1 MTEREFAEIVND
13 TKGIVLSAIETHL
26 SNHFSHAID
35 DVVQETYLRAYRSLV
50 NNTFRDDSKLST
62 WLYTI
67 AKNEC
72 FRMNKKLS
80 REEIKFQKS
89 VEMMRLG
96 EQRGSEYSTDRELL
110 RELIIQL
117 PEKYRSVM
125 ELISLGFSEKAIA
138 EKLNLKRGTVKSRAS
153 RGREMLQRIIQGGD
167 YERREV

>member
-13 TKGIVLSAIETHL
+13 TKGIVLSAIEKHL
-26 SNHFSHAID
+26 SNRFSHAID

-50 NNTFRDDSKLST
+50 NNSFRDDSKLST

-72 FRMNKKLS
+72 FRMDKKLS

-89 VEMMRLG
+89 VEMAKLSG
-96 EQRGSEYSTDRELL
+96 QQGTEFSTDIAYL
-110 RELIIQL
+110 RELITQL
-117 PEKYRSVM
+117 PEKYRSVI

-138 EKLNLKRGTVKSRAS
+138 DKLNLKRGTVKSRAS
-153 RGREMLQRIIQGGD
+153 RGREMLQRIIQGG
-167 YERREV
+167 